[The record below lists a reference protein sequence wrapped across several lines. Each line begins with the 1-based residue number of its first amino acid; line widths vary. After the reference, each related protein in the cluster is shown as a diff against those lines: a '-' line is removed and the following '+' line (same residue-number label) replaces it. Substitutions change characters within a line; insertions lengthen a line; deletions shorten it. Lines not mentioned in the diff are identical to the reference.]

1 MFQWL
6 TNSTRLQDLVVCGLA
21 LCIVISRA
29 TPGVSQGG
37 ICTEEEKLR
46 CHVSIILFHGFMQ
59 WESHEDHAFLSVG
72 ITLNKPQL
80 VRPGVV
86 QKPVHIGIF
95 VGSSGIW
102 GPHRWEI
109 CWLSGTSR
117 SADGLCSAP
126 SGALTRF
133 CSSCAAPQWSQL
145 LRSPGATGTSSLK
158 LWCEKQVPWHVNLE
172 SQKKAARPGA
182 LLKQSDICW
191 PMRQELR
198 IIMEYLTISST
209 FLNTRCF
216 LCYDPCTPHLMLAK
230 GGCLP
235 HWDSH

>member
-1 MFQWL
+1 MLAGHIPPEFRWRF
-6 TNSTRLQDLVVCGLA
+6 RLQDLVVCGLA
-21 LCIVISRA
+21 LCVVISRA

-117 SADGLCSAP
+117 SAGARRSAP

-133 CSSCAAPQWSQL
+133 CPSCAAPHWWL
-145 LRSPGATGTSSLK
+145 LSRSPGAAGTSSLK
-158 LWCEKQVPWHVNLE
+158 LRDKRRFLGVWILSP
-172 SQKKAARPGA
+172 KKMAARQGT
-182 LLKQSDICW
+182 LLKRAPCPTGSVEDIYIEHICSSKG
-191 PMRQELR
+191 
-198 IIMEYLTISST
+198 TSST
-209 FLNTRCF
+209 MYHQTSKLGRF
-216 LCYDPCTPHLMLAK
+216 
-230 GGCLP
+230 
-235 HWDSH
+235 